1 MKNQLTWAADIND
14 IQQLMN
20 RYIINV
26 HRMDYMSSYNEL
38 MANDNP
44 DLEFEYME
52 SGAYVGPVHV
62 KQYMQALHD
71 YMQSPQDKLGYM
83 GLNHCMTPNVI
94 INDSGDR
101 AVGHWS
107 VFSPWSQQATPFP
120 CDKRKLT
127 AMWFTG
133 KYENEFIKVD
143 GEWKILKIHLIAYTR
158 SPYELGWVR
167 QADAMRIKIMDGLTP
182 DKAPRMYAYHP
193 DAVYS
198 SANIFNWG
206 PFLPDD
212 TDF

>member
-1 MKNQLTWAADIND
+1 MKEQLTWAADIND

-26 HRMDYMSSYNEL
+26 HRMDYMSSYHEL

-52 SGAYVGPVHV
+52 SGAYTGAEHV
-62 KQYMQALHD
+62 KQYMQALHN

-83 GLNHCMTPNVI
+83 CLNHCMTPNII
-94 INDSGDR
+94 INDKGDR
-101 AVGHWS
+101 AIGHWS
-107 VFSPWSQQATPFP
+107 VFSPWAQPATPFP

-133 KYENEFIKVD
+133 KYENEFIKID

-182 DKAPRMYAYHP
+182 DKAPRTYAYHP

-198 SANIFNWG
+198 SNNIFNWG

-212 TDF
+212 TEF